1 MRVVFIAENR
11 LDVIFAE
18 LTVFHRSVLLTM
30 TEFHYYEPADGHR
43 LPHDPLNAI
52 IAPRPIGWVS
62 TVSPDGVRNLATYSF
77 FNLINYRPPLVAF
90 SSMGWKDS
98 VANVKATGAF
108 VWNLATMAQAEQMNA
123 SSANVGSEVD
133 EFDLAGLD
141 ALPASLINAP
151 RVAGSPVHFECR
163 LTQLI
168 QLQTQ
173 EGLELDQ
180 WLVVGEAVGIHI
192 DTAMLEDG
200 NYQTARPHPITRRG
214 GAADYFEITEDRL
227 FKMGRPD

>member
-1 MRVVFIAENR
+1 
-11 LDVIFAE
+11 
-18 LTVFHRSVLLTM
+18 M
-30 TEFHYYEPADGHR
+30 TEYHFYEPTDGHR

-62 TVSPDGVRNLATYSF
+62 TVSANGVRNLAPYSF

-98 VANVKATGAF
+98 VANVKATGDF
-108 VWNLATMAQAEQMNA
+108 VWNLATMALAEQMNV
-123 SSANVGSEVD
+123 SSASVDPDVD

-141 ALPASLINAP
+141 AMPSTLVKPH
-151 RVAGSPVHFECR
+151 RVASSPVHFECR

-168 QLQTQ
+168 QLQTK
-173 EGLELDQ
+173 EGFELDQ
-180 WLVVGEAVGIHI
+180 WLVIGEAVGIHI

-200 NYQTARPHPITRRG
+200 VYQTARPHPITRG
-214 GAADYFEITEDRL
+214 GGPADYFEITEDRL
-227 FKMGRPD
+227 FKMRRPD